1 MINSN
6 ETPIDLWRRLD
17 GRRGQPDDGLL
28 ETLVKML
35 EDQPNAQ
42 AAADLLIALADEPL
56 FQRGLAEHLSPNVLV
71 RFVGQLAT
79 KLKPSSILDPTC
91 GCGLMLRSAIS
102 GAKPRVAF
110 GVELEQRSC
119 RIARML
125 LANQAEV
132 IEGDAFVHGEELTG
146 PFELVV
152 ADPPMKLRRVEMG
165 SDCEGSGREEE
176 LAETLVHWSLARLAS
191 DGTLAVL
198 TSPRLARDE
207 RFRSRVLAAGA
218 RFRAII
224 HVPAGTRL
232 ATGIASYLLLIDRK
246 PQSTVF
252 IAQLDRRVE
261 SHEQLLDNLL
271 HEREGPH
278 PALGALRLLEAFTG
292 FEQLEASYRL
302 DSRLRGSRLIQIEA
316 AQALIAV
323 ERADGTG
330 RQPRPLSDLGDNEL
344 YLRMN
349 GRPLDVSEESSS
361 SPRNVL
367 LLRLNSDFVD
377 REFFLRWLNADLG
390 RHVLQSISVGSA
402 VPMITVRALREAK
415 FPLPPITE
423 QKQIAESLRHVDRL
437 RKQLDDLEESCWDGR
452 QQGKDIL
459 LRVATLNNPE
469 RLEDWV
475 ESLPFPLA
483 TVLWRHHSTGGDARL
498 RIKPLADFFEALA
511 EFLATVHLSAFRSE
525 PAAWAERQSELARS
539 LSAAHLRIEHATFG
553 TWKCIVENLSKKARS
568 MLNSGEE
575 ELVREM
581 YALQDD
587 RVLRTLLAPELI
599 SILSDAVSIRNT
611 HLGHVG
617 AMGKPEAEGV
627 EAKFLALVERL
638 RSVFGT
644 SWSRYELVLAEAS
657 SYRDGVFRHHMPR
670 VMGTRTPF
678 ARVQRQTRDPLE
690 DGRLY
695 LLGEGSVRGLPLLP
709 FIRMMPSP
717 SKALHA
723 CYFFNRVQAGGLRF
737 VSYHFEDL
745 SEICQDFSDTAAA
758 IVDLTRPTDQA
769 ALGGGT

>member
-1 MINSN
+1 MTNLKAMLS
-6 ETPIDLWRRLD
+6 ELWRRMD
-17 GRRGQPDDGLL
+17 GPRGRADDGLL
-28 ETLVKML
+28 ETLAQML
-35 EDQPNAQ
+35 EEQPEAQ
-42 AAADLLIALADEPL
+42 DAADLLIALADEPL
-56 FQRGLAEHLSPNVLV
+56 SQRGLAEHISPNVLV
-71 RFVGQLAT
+71 RFVGQLAA

-91 GCGLMLRSAIS
+91 GCGLMLRAAIS

-110 GVELEQRSC
+110 GVELEQQSC
-119 RIARML
+119 RIARLL

-132 IEGDAFVHGEELTG
+132 VEGDAFVHGEEVPG
-146 PFELVV
+146 PFDLVL
-152 ADPPMKLRRVEMG
+152 ADPPMGLRRIEAR
-165 SDCEGSGREEE
+165 SDSGGAGRKQE
-176 LAETLVHWSLARLAS
+176 LAEALVHWSLARLAPE
-191 DGTLAVL
+191 GTLAVL

-207 RFRSRVLAAGA
+207 GFRSRVLVAGA

-224 HVPAGTRL
+224 HIPAGTRL

-246 PQSTVF
+246 PQSSVF
-252 IAQLDRRVE
+252 IAQLDRRSE
-261 SHEQLLDNLL
+261 SHERLLDNLL
-271 HEREGPH
+271 HGRVGPH
-278 PALGALRLLEAFTG
+278 PALGALRPLDAFTG

-302 DSRLRGSRLIQIEA
+302 DSRLRGSRLVQIDA
-316 AQALIAV
+316 AQALTAV
-323 ERADGTG
+323 ERADGPG

-367 LLRLNSDFVD
+367 LLRLNPDVVD
-377 REFFLRWLNADLG
+377 REYFLRWLDGDLG
-390 RHVLQSISVGSA
+390 RHILRSISVGS
-402 VPMITVRALREAK
+402 VTPMITVRAIREAK
-415 FPLPPITE
+415 FPLPPISE

-452 QQGKDIL
+452 EQGKDIL
-459 LRVATLNNPE
+459 QRVATLNNSE
-469 RLEDWV
+469 RFEDWV

-511 EFLATVHLSAFRSE
+511 EFLATVHLSAFRSV
-525 PAAWAERQSELARS
+525 PVAWAERQSELARS
-539 LSAAHLRIEHATFG
+539 LSAARLRLDHATFG

-568 MLNSGEE
+568 MLKSSEKD
-575 ELVREM
+575 LVREM

-587 RVLRTLLAPELI
+587 RVLDTLLASDLI
-599 SILSDAVSIRNT
+599 SILGDAVSIRNT

-617 AMGKPEAEGV
+617 AMSKPDAEVV
-627 EAKFLALVERL
+627 ETKLLALVERL
-638 RSVFGT
+638 RSIFGN

-670 VMGTRTPF
+670 AMGTRTPF

-690 DGRLY
+690 DGKLY
-695 LLGEGSVRGLPLLP
+695 LLGEGSLRGLRLLP

-717 SKALHA
+717 SNALNA

-737 VSYHFEDL
+737 VSYHFEDQ
-745 SEICQDFSDTAAA
+745 SELCQEFSDTAA
-758 IVDLTRPTDQA
+758 VLSDLIRPTDQPSH
-769 ALGGGT
+769 GGGA